1 MSIHRCTRCP
11 YFSHSHWLLQEH
23 EVNQHVQDIKIDPN
37 NPKAPT
43 TVRFGPNI
51 AKAPTSIHVSHNKPV
66 QHGYGVDD
74 DVDMNSDTE
83 SDAEDENERDT
94 RDESES
100 DTEDQDLLEIIN
112 DIKATFNYSLQLR
125 KKFREKIED
134 MEEYESEEWKKIL
147 KSYAQLEASVK
158 DEIEGLDSVDKGE
171 DEEEEDEGEDEKEEG
186 EDEEEEE
193 EEDKEEGEDEGKA
206 STKEDFW
213 DFIKELKHALNETD
227 LKMVE
232 KYFDREVEKKMDSKI
247 VEDDEGIEDGKM
259 VIEKVD
265 ELKDDFHEHG
275 SDCFKHCSEEKIH
288 CLATAVNSLLRSGST
303 VMNRQKAKFIREL
316 MMPYHET
323 VRKIGN
329 PKVSTHEKRK
339 LLQKAQV
346 GEGVLESVSKYLE

>member
-1 MSIHRCTRCP
+1 MSIYKCKRCP
-11 YFSHSHWLLQEH
+11 YSTASHWLLKEH
-23 EVNQHVQDIKIDPN
+23 EFSTHVQNIKIDPN
-37 NPKAPT
+37 SPRAPT
-43 TVRFGPNI
+43 TVSFGPDV
-51 AKAPTSIHVSHNKPV
+51 AKAPTSVHVSQPV
-66 QHGYGVDD
+66 QRGYGVD

-83 SDAEDENERDT
+83 SENESERDT
-94 RDESES
+94 EDESEN
-100 DTEDQDLLEIIN
+100 DTEDHDLLEIIN
-112 DIKATFNYSLQLR
+112 DIKSTFNYSLQLR

-134 MEEYESEEWKKIL
+134 MEEYEQEEWKKIL
-147 KSYAQLEASVK
+147 KSYAKLEASVK

-171 DEEEEDEGEDEKEEG
+171 
-186 EDEEEEE
+186 EE
-193 EEDKEEGEDEGKA
+193 EEDKEEGDDEEDEGEEGEDEGKDDQ
-206 STKEDFW
+206 TEKEDFW
-213 DFIKELKHALNETD
+213 DFIKEFKHVLNGKD

-232 KYFDREVEKKMDSKI
+232 KYFDKEAEKTEESKN

-265 ELKDDFHEHG
+265 ELKDDFDKHG
-275 SDCFKHCSEEKIH
+275 SDCFKHCSKEKIH

-323 VRKIGN
+323 VRKIAN

-346 GEGVLESVSKYLE
+346 GEGVLNSVTKYLS

>member
-1 MSIHRCTRCP
+1 MGTRCP
-11 YFSHSHWLLQEH
+11 YFSNSHWLLQEH
-23 EVNQHVQDIKIDPN
+23 ELNQHELNQHVQNIKIDPN

-43 TVRFGPNI
+43 SVSFGPDV
-51 AKAPTSIHVSHNKPV
+51 AKAPTSVHVSHNKPV

-83 SDAEDENERDT
+83 SDDEDENERDT
-94 RDESES
+94 EDESES

-158 DEIEGLDSVDKGE
+158 NEIEGLDSVDK
-171 DEEEEDEGEDEKEEG
+171 G

-213 DFIKELKHALNETD
+213 DFIKEFKHALNKTD

-232 KYFDREVEKKMDSKI
+232 KYFDKEAEKTEESKN

-259 VIEKVD
+259 V
-265 ELKDDFHEHG
+265 
-275 SDCFKHCSEEKIH
+275 
-288 CLATAVNSLLRSGST
+288 
-303 VMNRQKAKFIREL
+303 
-316 MMPYHET
+316 
-323 VRKIGN
+323 
-329 PKVSTHEKRK
+329 
-339 LLQKAQV
+339 
-346 GEGVLESVSKYLE
+346 

>member
-23 EVNQHVQDIKIDPN
+23 ELNHHELNQHVQDIKIDPN

-43 TVRFGPNI
+43 TVRFGPDI
-51 AKAPTSIHVSHNKPV
+51 AKAPTSVHVSHNKPV
-66 QHGYGVDD
+66 QHGYGVD

-134 MEEYESEEWKKIL
+134 MEEYEQEEWKKIL
-147 KSYAQLEASVK
+147 KSYAKLEASVK

-171 DEEEEDEGEDEKEEG
+171 
-186 EDEEEEE
+186 EEE
-193 EEDKEEGEDEGKA
+193 EEDKEEGDDEEDEGEEGEDEGKDDQ
-206 STKEDFW
+206 TEKEDFW
-213 DFIKELKHALNETD
+213 DFIKEFKHALNGKD

-232 KYFDREVEKKMDSKI
+232 KYFDKEAEKTEESKN

-265 ELKDDFHEHG
+265 ELKDDFDEHG
-275 SDCFKHCSEEKIH
+275 SDCFKHCSKEKIH

-323 VRKIGN
+323 VRKIAN

-346 GEGVLESVSKYLE
+346 GEGVLNSVTKYLS

>member
-1 MSIHRCTRCP
+1 MSIYKCNRCP
-11 YFSHSHWLLQEH
+11 YTTASHFLLKEH
-23 EVNQHVQDIKIDPN
+23 EFSTHVQNIKIDPN
-37 NPKAPT
+37 SPRAPT
-43 TVRFGPNI
+43 SVSFGPDVV
-51 AKAPTSIHVSHNKPV
+51 KAPTSIHVSHSEAV
-66 QHGYGVDD
+66 QHGYGVD

-83 SDAEDENERDT
+83 SDAEDENEKDT
-94 RDESES
+94 EDESES

-134 MEEYESEEWKKIL
+134 MEEYEQEEWKKIL
-147 KSYAQLEASVK
+147 KSYAKLEASVK

-171 DEEEEDEGEDEKEEG
+171 
-186 EDEEEEE
+186 EE
-193 EEDKEEGEDEGKA
+193 EEDKEEGDDEEDEGEEGEDEGKDDQ
-206 STKEDFW
+206 TEKEDFW
-213 DFIKELKHALNETD
+213 DFIKEFKHALNGKD

-232 KYFDREVEKKMDSKI
+232 KYFDKEAEKTEESKN

-265 ELKDDFHEHG
+265 ELKDDFDEHG
-275 SDCFKHCSEEKIH
+275 SDCFKHCSKEKIH

-323 VRKIGN
+323 VRKIAN

-346 GEGVLESVSKYLE
+346 GEGVLNSVTKYLS